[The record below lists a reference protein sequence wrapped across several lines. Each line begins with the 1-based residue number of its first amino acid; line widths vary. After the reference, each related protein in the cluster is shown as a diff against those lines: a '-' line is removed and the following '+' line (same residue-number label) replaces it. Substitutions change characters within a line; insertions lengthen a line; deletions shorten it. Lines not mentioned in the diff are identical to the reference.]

1 MRHHETLKTCS
12 KTKIIGLRTDHK
24 NIHPVVKER
33 EREREREGE
42 RNSARCTKARNL
54 CMDAWATACTAKPVY
69 IYIYANACTR
79 VVVGVGV
86 GGGVGEGVSVLEDQ
100 LKSR

>member
-1 MRHHETLKTCS
+1 MFK
-12 KTKIIGLRTDHK
+12 DK
-24 NIHPVVKER
+24 NYWAAHRPQEYTPSSQG
-33 EREREREGE
+33 EGEREREGE